1 LQWKAAQKG
10 NTSIL
15 IWLGKQ
21 YLNQRDQPKEE
32 ENNEALDKL
41 INSLNR
47 HIGEDKNG

>member
-1 LQWKAAQKG
+1 M
-10 NTSIL
+10 L

-41 INSLNR
+41 VKAL
-47 HIGEDKNG
+47 DKRLEQEAATGSE